1 MWRSDLTQTAPQN
14 GKILVTVK
22 KFVSLEKVSTVSES
36 TDNVTMHTR
45 EGVERI
51 QHHCKAVDEQLRQV
65 TSSVAENQA

>member
-45 EGVERI
+45 ESVERI
-51 QHHCKAVDEQLRQV
+51 HHCKAVDEQLRQV